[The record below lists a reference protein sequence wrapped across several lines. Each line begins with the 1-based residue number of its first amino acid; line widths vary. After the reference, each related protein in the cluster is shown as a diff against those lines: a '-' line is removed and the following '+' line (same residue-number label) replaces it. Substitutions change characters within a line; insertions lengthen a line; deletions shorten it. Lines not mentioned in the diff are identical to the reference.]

1 MITHSRKRTSYTTQQ
16 KKVLEDFYRNQTK
29 KPSEEQREQLGQ
41 KIGKDHDAI
50 KVRTNILFQCLKL

>member
-1 MITHSRKRTSYTTQQ
+1 MINNYRPRTNFTEHQ

-41 KIGKDHDAI
+41 KIGEEPRAI
-50 KVRTNILFQCLKL
+50 IVRTNILFQYINL